1 MEPYDLHHWPVNEI
15 AAVLD
20 RDTLSPVMTTPVGLE

>member
-1 MEPYDLHHWPVNEI
+1 MYADKAPVNEI

-20 RDTLSPVMTTPVGLE
+20 VGRATVYRHLQRREVSA